1 MNVTTQHSI
10 NLLHSVLDEIQGIEL
25 ITNPYDTIAI
35 FKSVKADLLEYLT
48 GCTLHQK
55 EFKTLFTSV
64 ENANIDLVKGL
75 HHIQAITEIALSYLI
90 DNVA

>member
-1 MNVTTQHSI
+1 MNVTTQYSI

-25 ITNPYDTIAI
+25 ITNPYDTIAV
-35 FKSVKADLLEYLT
+35 FKSVKSDLLEDLT
-48 GCTLHQK
+48 GCTMHQK
-55 EFKTLFTSV
+55 EFNAIFTSV
-64 ENANIDLVKGL
+64 ESANIDLIKGL